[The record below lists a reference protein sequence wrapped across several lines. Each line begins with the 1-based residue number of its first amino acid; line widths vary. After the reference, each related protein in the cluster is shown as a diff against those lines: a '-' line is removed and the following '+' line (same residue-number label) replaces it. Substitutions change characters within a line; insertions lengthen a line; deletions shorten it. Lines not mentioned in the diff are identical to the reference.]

1 MTEQKPEDDLTIVGD
16 DETDIPDQNVDAVP
30 PEIVESDENTVESE
44 EVQPDSYPQAAE
56 NDPDHWRQDPLI
68 SGDSV
73 SDVTTD
79 EAAEYDAG
87 TADGVTEF
95 GATSDTSLD
104 NTTSSAQ
111 DELSDQTL
119 RDETV
124 EERYRSGDEQIAPEE
139 PTIGEAAGDVD
150 FGDALDEEE
159 VDSSD
164 DPANAGGRPLSRYDA
179 EDPEQ

>member
-56 NDPDHWRQDPLI
+56 NDPEHWQQDPLI
-68 SGDSV
+68 SGGAA

-79 EAAEYDAG
+79 EAAEYDGG

-104 NTTSSAQ
+104 NTTGSAE

-119 RDETV
+119 RDETA
-124 EERYRSGDEQIAPEE
+124 EERYRTGDEQIAPEE

-159 VDSSD
+159 VDGSD
-164 DPANAGGRPLSRYDA
+164 DPANAGGRPLSRYNTG
-179 EDPEQ
+179 DPEQ